1 MKQET
6 IFTVIILFFGVNLC
20 TAQTSFGDIE
30 YRSTGFG
37 PVFSQK
43 GQPLKMRD
51 LKRITRDNPEAH
63 QFMEKA
69 GTNNDLSN
77 VFGVIGGVL
86 VGWPI
91 GTALGG
97 GDPNWTLAAA
107 GGAFIAI
114 SIPFAIG
121 FKKNAIKGAELY
133 NQSRK
138 TSSHQTGELRFHA
151 GSSGIGISFSY

>member
-1 MKQET
+1 MKQIAIRT
-6 IFTVIILFFGVNLC
+6 ILILLFGSNFC
-20 TAQTSFGDIE
+20 AAQSSSGDIE

-51 LKRITRDNPEAH
+51 LKRITQNHPEAY
-63 QFMEKA
+63 QYMEKA

-77 VFGVIGGVL
+77 VFGFIGGAL
-86 VGWPI
+86 VGWPL
-91 GTALGG
+91 GTAIGG

-107 GGAFIAI
+107 GGALIGI

-133 NQSRK
+133 NQNRAA
-138 TSSHQTGELRFHA
+138 SSYQSVSIQLHA
-151 GSSGIGISFSY
+151 GSSGIGISLAF